1 MEVLETSCPA
11 RPHEALSAACR
22 SLRLS
27 DAHGSDKN
35 QALSSHSDVETIGD
49 TLAVVEFAVESQ
61 PSSRAAVNDELKAAL
76 RDLTE
81 GRRDAVE
88 RIWDLIADDLYGLA
102 LWRTGSAAD
111 AEDAVQE
118 VFLRL
123 SSTPAK
129 FGNVQNPRS
138 YLLRMTHNAAHDAAR
153 RRESPMPEI
162 APNLVAVEDVDA
174 KIDGRRASDF
184 LIELPVAQR
193 EVVFLRH
200 FVGLSFREIGEVCRI
215 PTFTAASRNRLAIRR
230 LKELLGVES

>member
-1 MEVLETSCPA
+1 MRAPGQL
-11 RPHEALSAACR
+11 
-22 SLRLS
+22 
-27 DAHGSDKN
+27 GDKN
-35 QALSSHSDVETIGD
+35 RDFFSHSDVATIGD
-49 TLAVVEFAVESQ
+49 TLAAVEFAVESQ
-61 PSSRAAVNDELKAAL
+61 PSSREAVNDQLKAAL
-76 RDLTE
+76 RELSE

-129 FGNVQNPRS
+129 LGSVRNPRA
-138 YLLRMTHNAAHDAAR
+138 YLLRMTHNAAVDAVR

-162 APNLVAVEDVDA
+162 LPALVTTDDTEAR
-174 KIDGRRASDF
+174 IDGRRASR
-184 LIELPVAQR
+184 LLLELPVAQR

-200 FVGLSFREIGEVCRI
+200 FAALSFREIGEICSI
-215 PTFTAASRNRLAIRR
+215 PTFTAASRHRLAIRR
-230 LKELLGVES
+230 LKGILGLES